1 MAIRVPRYDGGAA
14 VQNLP
19 GVRVQAFDTSAGT
32 NAIARGLQQVGG
44 VANDIAQRE
53 REKAEAA
60 QLLEADRKLAEWET
74 STLYAP
80 ETGLFNTR
88 GKDALSAPDRALP
101 SLDRVISEAEQG
113 LRSDQARMRF
123 RQIAQGRRTDIE
135 RQLMRHVS
143 QQSDAILKA
152 ETDAYQQTALAAIA
166 VHAQD
171 PERVALEAQ
180 RLWAAK
186 STALERMGMPA
197 EAIRAE
203 QQATMQAVHGTVI
216 DQMLARNEYT
226 QAIGYFEQNREALG
240 DRADE
245 YGRAVK
251 QADYALKEAS
261 ESDRIMREFGT
272 GRGAIQ
278 AARQIE
284 DPFLRE
290 RVESRIDRE
299 AARREREQQQAER
312 AVREAAWAKIEQAPP
327 GADLYSVLTPR
338 ELANLSEMPGA
349 LSQMEGR
356 MKQRL
361 QGLEVQTD
369 PRAFDELHRMMDDP
383 QAFESA
389 DLSTYYDRLAP
400 QDRDYFRKA
409 QQSIREPGKQ
419 ADFAS
424 ESQQLGLV
432 FDDLG
437 LSKTKAGDAEKRG
450 AFMRQYFA
458 EKQAFTQQA
467 GRAPNANER
476 QEMMR
481 RLTLP
486 FVRERMAWWDEER
499 RAFEIPAGE
508 EGRFTVPREARQQII
523 EAWNGAGVETPSE
536 QQILEAYMMGGG
548 R

>member
-1 MAIRVPRYDGGAA
+1 MALRVPRYDGGAA

-32 NAIARGLQQVGG
+32 NAIARGLQQVVGTVG
-44 VANDIAQRE
+44 DIAQRE

-60 QLLEADRKLAEWET
+60 QLLDADRRLAEWET

-80 ETGLFNTR
+80 ETGMLNRR
-88 GKDALSAPDRALP
+88 GKDALGLPEQALP
-101 SLDRVISEAEQG
+101 SLDKVISEAEQG
-113 LRSDQARMRF
+113 LRSDSARTRF
-123 RQIAQGRRTDIE
+123 RQLAAGRRTDIE

-143 QQSDAILKA
+143 AQSDVILKD
-152 ETDAYQQTALAAIA
+152 ETEAYEATALNAIG

-171 PERVALEAQ
+171 PERVALETE

-186 STALERMGMPA
+186 SVALERMGMPA

-216 DQMLARNEYT
+216 DQLLSRNEYA
-226 QAIGYFEQNREALG
+226 QAIGYFEANRDALG

-261 ESDRIMREFGT
+261 ESDSIMREFGT
-272 GRGAIQ
+272 GRAAIQ
-278 AARQIE
+278 AARRIE
-284 DPFLRE
+284 DPFLRD

-299 AARREREQQQAER
+299 AARREREQNEAER
-312 AVREAAWAKIEQAPP
+312 AVRETAWAKIEQAAP

-338 ELANLSEMPGA
+338 ELANLSTMPGA

-361 QGLEVQTD
+361 QGVEVQTD
-369 PRAFDELHRMMDDP
+369 PRVFDQLHRLMDDP
-383 QAFESA
+383 QSFEQA
-389 DLSTYYDRLAP
+389 DLSTHYDKLAP

-409 QQSIREPGKQ
+409 QASIRDPGKR

-424 ESQQLGLV
+424 ESQQFGLV
-432 FDDLG
+432 FDELG
-437 LSKTKAGDAEKRG
+437 VSRSGTKDAESRG
-450 AFMRQYFA
+450 LFERQYFA

-467 GRAPNANER
+467 GREPNADER
-476 QEMMR
+476 QQMMR
-481 RLTLP
+481 RLMLP
-486 FVRERMAWWDEER
+486 FVRERTMWWDDER

-508 EGRFTVPREARQQII
+508 EGRFTLPREARQQII
-523 EAWNGAGVETPSE
+523 DAWKRNGVETPSE
-536 QQILEAYMMGGG
+536 QQIMETYIMGGG
-548 R
+548 Q